1 MDFLD
6 DVVYGAKNA
15 ASAVSKA
22 SKDIVDV
29 SRLRLNASELRGDI
43 TKQYEA
49 LGRLVYDA
57 KKDGTDVSDMVDECV
72 ANIDTMYKRLVEI
85 KEKIATTM
93 NRRRCPSC
101 GAVNTKEAIYCNR
114 CGKRI
119 KNIKLKKKD

>member
-6 DVVYGAKNA
+6 DVVCGAKNA
-15 ASAVSKA
+15 ASAVSRA

-29 SRLRLNASELRGDI
+29 SRLRLNAAELRGEI

-57 KKDGTDVSDMVDECV
+57 KKDGTDVEDMVNECV
-72 ANIDTMYKRLVEI
+72 ANIDAMYKRSVEI

-93 NRRRCPSC
+93 NRCRCSSC
-101 GAVNTKEAIYCNR
+101 GAVNAKGAIYCNR
-114 CGKRI
+114 CGKKMTSI
-119 KNIKLKKKD
+119 KVKKKN